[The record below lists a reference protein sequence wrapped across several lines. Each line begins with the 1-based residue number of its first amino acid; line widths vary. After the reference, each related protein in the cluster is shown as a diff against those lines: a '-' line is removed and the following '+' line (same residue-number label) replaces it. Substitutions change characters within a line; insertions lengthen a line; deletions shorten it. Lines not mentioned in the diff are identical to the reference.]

1 MKHVKKI
8 LSITSALLC
17 AVGLLGTQF
26 PEVNAAENVYG
37 EFTYVFYEAIMTGKM
52 ILLK

>member
-37 EFTYVFYEAIMTGKM
+37 DFMTAIMTEKM